1 MFKDLDY
8 NLKAQVNNIPYELSN
23 KIEVVGTIVF
33 IGLDVFKSGGGV
45 YTFMIRSDST
55 VIAAKLYYKKP
66 TRIIPF
72 MENPF
77 NKGDVVKVVGKLK
90 DNKYKGDDLEIIDK
104 GKDIIIDPFG
114 ITYDEA
120 YLDKLSQIAVPEITF
135 EQMIDDNMMGI
146 TSQTVKMY
154 SKQELASLYRG
165 IKLEVA
171 LNREIFKSFY
181 RLNHMFN
188 PGAIL
193 PKKAH
198 FNTNNKRY
206 DELFAI
212 YYGTMI

>member
-8 NLKAQVNNIPYELSN
+8 NLKAQANNIPYELSN
-23 KIEVVGTIVF
+23 KIEIVGTIVF

-66 TRIIPF
+66 TRIVAF
-72 MENPF
+72 MDNPF
-77 NKGDVVKVVGKLK
+77 NKGDVVRVVGKLK
-90 DNKYKGDDLEIIDK
+90 DNKFKGDDLEIIDK

-114 ITYDEA
+114 IAYHEA
-120 YLDKLSQIAVPEITF
+120 YLDKLSQIAVPEISF

-154 SKQELASLYRG
+154 SKEELASFYRG
-165 IKLEVA
+165 IKLEVS
-171 LNREIFKSFY
+171 LNREVFKSYY
-181 RLNHMFN
+181 RLKHMFN
-188 PGAIL
+188 PGGIT
-193 PKKAH
+193 PKKSDY
-198 FNTNNKRY
+198 NINNARY

-212 YYGTMI
+212 YYGTMV